1 MRIASVDN
9 PEDDDSFAP
18 DIRDVAVK
26 RIWDEAMR
34 RGMTLEEARES
45 VWKDIRREALVT
57 QSNAEFMLERTK
69 EQLGLLQDTCDVV
82 QDLIGPLR
90 KPVRFSTGQ
99 VPGVVGNVRDTWQR
113 GFVFTVTSGKPAE
126 KHDRYLWRA
135 LARWLFFPTR
145 PVEDAFTLV
154 IVNIR
159 NPKEALYSLTV
170 NIDKDAYVELQQQ
183 FIALADAN
191 REVCVPVYVDELK
204 VSSWTKDDNIVD
216 FDAIEADLE
225 RRIEKWDVE
234 TRRYLDQ
241 QAFERTPAWDTFL
254 AVVASVNGIAPK
266 KSTKETGKN
275 DA

>member
-34 RGMTLEEARES
+34 RGMTLDEARMC
-45 VWKDIRREALVT
+45 VWTDIRREALVT

-69 EQLGLLQDTCDVV
+69 EQLALLQDTCDVV

-183 FIALADAN
+183 FIALKMPRRSRACITLSAAQVTATTHRVSPSYPGLLAFLPCNNVLTEWRLLPAQNNN
-191 REVCVPVYVDELK
+191 R
-204 VSSWTKDDNIVD
+204 SH
-216 FDAIEADLE
+216 
-225 RRIEKWDVE
+225 
-234 TRRYLDQ
+234 
-241 QAFERTPAWDTFL
+241 
-254 AVVASVNGIAPK
+254 
-266 KSTKETGKN
+266 
-275 DA
+275 

>member
-1 MRIASVDN
+1 
-9 PEDDDSFAP
+9 
-18 DIRDVAVK
+18 
-26 RIWDEAMR
+26 MR
-34 RGMTLEEARES
+34 RGMTLDEARKC

-57 QSNAEFMLERTK
+57 QSNAEFMLERTQ
-69 EQLGLLQDTCDVV
+69 EQLALLEGTCYAV
-82 QDLIGPLR
+82 QQLIGPLR

-135 LARWLFFPTR
+135 LARWLFYPTR

-159 NPKEALYSLTV
+159 NPKEPVYSLTV
-170 NIDKDAYVELQQQ
+170 NIDTDTYDELQQE
-183 FIALADAN
+183 FISLADAN

-204 VSSWTKDDNIVD
+204 VSSWTNLDNIVD
-216 FDAIEADLE
+216 FDDIEADLE

-241 QAFERTPAWDTFL
+241 QAFCQTPAWSTFL
-254 AVVASVNGIAPK
+254 KVVDLVNDIAPK
-266 KSTKETGKN
+266 KSTKETGKT